1 MMEIEFKKSTP
12 RKKGYYLV
20 RWCRKYPFSFM
31 KDFYPFTAYWNGH
44 KWESMS
50 PEDSFNM
57 PGNHDPMTFE
67 PEEID
72 GWCEVEI

>member
-1 MMEIEFKKSTP
+1 MMRIEFKKSRP
-12 RKKGYYLV
+12 PKKGYYLV
-20 RWCRKYPFSFM
+20 RWTRKYSKFL
-31 KDFYPFTAYWNGH
+31 KDFYPSTAYWNAH

-50 PEDSFNM
+50 PEDEFNM
-57 PGNHDPMTFE
+57 PGNFKTMTFE